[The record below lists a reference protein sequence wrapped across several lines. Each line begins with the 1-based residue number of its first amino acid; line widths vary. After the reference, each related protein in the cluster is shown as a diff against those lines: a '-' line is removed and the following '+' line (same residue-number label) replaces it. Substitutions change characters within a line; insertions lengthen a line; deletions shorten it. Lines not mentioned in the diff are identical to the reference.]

1 MKTQVMIVVAL
12 LIPVALSSNSD
23 MVVEAQLGPGDCYHG
38 CTTGCVQR
46 DRDQKTSKCEHHQC
60 AKRCGR
66 GKYTL

>member
-23 MVVEAQLGPGDCYHG
+23 MV
-38 CTTGCVQR
+38 R
-46 DRDQKTSKCEHHQC
+46 DPKKTSKCEHHC